1 MRAAVQHRLGEVAE
15 WSNVPDSKSGV
26 AFTLPWVRIPPSP
39 PIISFTPSGAVYGTR
54 LYPCDSQVLFHAVSS
69 RLLQSGRHWRHNS
82 SEMSHNKNMTPAS
95 LLLTLMLALVSTGAM
110 ARGTDWTWIGEGREH
125 AVDYY
130 LDFQSFYKEGQYV
143 TVWEL
148 MDFEIPQ
155 EFKGADWKY
164 LSSKLQIEFDCNER
178 QSRYLSVYYYA
189 GAMASDTMVYTASF
203 PSATWQPIPTESVE
217 KQLWNSACVKM

>member
-1 MRAAVQHRLGEVAE
+1 
-15 WSNVPDSKSGV
+15 
-26 AFTLPWVRIPPSP
+26 
-39 PIISFTPSGAVYGTR
+39 
-54 LYPCDSQVLFHAVSS
+54 
-69 RLLQSGRHWRHNS
+69 
-82 SEMSHNKNMTPAS
+82 MSHNKNMPTAR
-95 LLLTLMLALVSTGAM
+95 LLLTLMLALVSTSAM
-110 ARGTDWTWIGEGREH
+110 ARGTEWTWIGEGREH

-130 LDFQSFYKEGQYV
+130 LDFQSFHKQGQYV

-189 GAMASDTMVYTASF
+189 GAMGSDNMVYSASF
-203 PSATWQPIPTESVE
+203 PSATWQPIPPESVE